1 MNWVELSIVVNHEVE
16 PLVTNILENFG
27 SNGVVIEDSHD
38 LIQPP
43 ADKYGEI
50 YELKSE
56 DYPEFGVRL
65 KAYFNEIKF
74 TKSLATQIKKRNFKF
89 NRIRYHSFYL

>member
-16 PLVTNILENFG
+16 PLVTQNFG

-38 LIQPP
+38 LIQTT
-43 ADKYGEI
+43 DKYGEI

-74 TKSLATQIKKRNFKF
+74 TKSLATQIKRNFKF